1 MSGST
6 SIASKWHWFL
16 ILGLVSIAAGAFA
29 VGHPLMVTLAGV
41 IFIGAALLVGGIFQV
56 LQSFMTKEWTGFALG
71 LAGGLLSII
80 GGLLIMQEP
89 VTGSAV
95 ITLFL
100 LAALVV
106 GGATRIV
113 IALQHRDLPLWWVLA
128 VGGVVSVIVGV
139 ALYAAMPWS
148 SLWILGTLIG
158 VELIFQGVGWASFS
172 FDLRKRHNAAVAGG
186 QTPLAGGAASG
197 D

>member
-1 MSGST
+1 MVSVAKERARPGKCPTRASPIPTTT
-6 SIASKWHWFL
+6 SPWSRP
-16 ILGLVSIAAGAFA
+16 AA
-29 VGHPLMVTLAGV
+29 
-41 IFIGAALLVGGIFQV
+41 
-56 LQSFMTKEWTGFALG
+56 
-71 LAGGLLSII
+71 
-80 GGLLIMQEP
+80 P